1 MGVKNLNR
9 YLLKHTTSIKKA
21 HLSDFANKTVVIDAS
36 IYMYRFNDSRFENM
50 YVLIS
55 IFKDY
60 HIKPIFIFD
69 GKPPPEKL
77 QLIEERRAAK
87 RAAQDQ
93 YNQLNSDLGL
103 TMNAETKRRIIDEM
117 SHLATK
123 FIRITDADNVNI
135 QELLTAYGVQWTVAD
150 GEADALCAHMV
161 LTGKAWACMSD
172 DMDMLVYGCTR
183 VFRNLSL
190 TNHTIIYYNIDVILK
205 ELSLTLREFKQIAV
219 VAGTDYNAND
229 MNIDSAM
236 ELFKTF
242 KASGESDFF
251 ERFDYDKLTTIYHLF
266 TPNISEYNIAP
277 ARMQISLYK
286 LMEKEGFVFI

>member
-1 MGVKNLNR
+1 
-9 YLLKHTTSIKKA
+9 
-21 HLSDFANKTVVIDAS
+21 
-36 IYMYRFNDSRFENM
+36 MYRFNENRFENM

-55 IFKDY
+55 IFKEY
-60 HIKPIFIFD
+60 RIKPIFIFD

-87 RAAQDQ
+87 HAAQEQ

-103 TMNAETKRRIIDEM
+103 TINEEARRKISDEM

-123 FIRITDADNVNI
+123 FIRITDADNVKI
-135 QELLTAYGVQWTVAD
+135 QELLTSYGVQWTIAD

-219 VAGTDYNAND
+219 VSGTDYNAN
-229 MNIDSAM
+229 NITIDDAM
-236 ELFKTF
+236 ELFAKF
-242 KASGESDFF
+242 KASGERDFF
-251 ERFDYDKLTTIYHLF
+251 ERFDYEKLTTIYNLF
-266 TPNISEYNIAP
+266 TPNIAEYNIAP